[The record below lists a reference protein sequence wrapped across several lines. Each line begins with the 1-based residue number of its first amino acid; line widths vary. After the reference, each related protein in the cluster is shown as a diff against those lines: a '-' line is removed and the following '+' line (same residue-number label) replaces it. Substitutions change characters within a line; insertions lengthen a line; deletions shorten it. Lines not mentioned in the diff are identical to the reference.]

1 MWFLLS
7 ENSWPGLDPDNRIEP
22 SSFKLM
28 LLTNLL
34 LSPGCIAGVGHKEL
48 RNGKRSGIV
57 LADLA
62 QIDPFVYII
71 YIIRRYV

>member
-1 MWFLLS
+1 
-7 ENSWPGLDPDNRIEP
+7 
-22 SSFKLM
+22 M

-34 LSPGCIAGVGHKEL
+34 LSLGCIAGVGHKEL